1 MEVEVSLPRDDLL
14 VEKQLGN
21 LLHVILVLC
30 QEVLRPLVSGDDHFA
45 DFGVEHLARLLTEGL
60 RPTLPSALATA
71 IADWA
76 DDVVHAVVRTR
87 FERHLRD
94 LLKVILG
101 TRRDILCA
109 KEDFLRNTTTEGHAY
124 PIYHLWC

>member
-1 MEVEVSLPRDDLL
+1 MESGLPRDDLL
-14 VEKQLGN
+14 IEKQLSN
-21 LLHVILVLC
+21 LLHIILVLR
-30 QEVLRPLVSGDDHFA
+30 QEVLRPLVSGNDHFA
-45 DFGVEHLARLLTEGL
+45 DFGIEHLARLLTEGF
-60 RPTLPSALATA
+60 RPTLLRALTTA

-76 DDVVHAVVRTR
+76 DNVVHTIVCTS

-101 TRRDILCA
+101 TRRNVLCA
-109 KEDFLRNTTTEGHAY
+109 KEDFLGNTTTERHAY